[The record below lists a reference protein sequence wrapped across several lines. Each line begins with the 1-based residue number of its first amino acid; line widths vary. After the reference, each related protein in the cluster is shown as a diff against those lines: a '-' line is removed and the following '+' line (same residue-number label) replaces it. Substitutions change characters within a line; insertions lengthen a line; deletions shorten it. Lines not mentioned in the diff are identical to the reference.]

1 MNKQLDRAL
10 ISQQSIAGKSAFP
23 IVVTTS
29 ESRSDSTRKLFR
41 QRPIPSRHTRQMS
54 QQSIFGG
61 QPCDETSRVM
71 GQDTAQILGYRYAAS
86 ARYALVRHGTDM
98 YQCKASAGGVER
110 SGYTET

>member
-1 MNKQLDRAL
+1 
-10 ISQQSIAGKSAFP
+10 
-23 IVVTTS
+23 
-29 ESRSDSTRKLFR
+29 
-41 QRPIPSRHTRQMS
+41 
-54 QQSIFGG
+54 
-61 QPCDETSRVM
+61 M